1 MTVDREQALAEIH
14 QQQRNRRTQEDPQQR
29 KVEEVQRQRFEN
41 KEYRAVQQHHEGG
54 VFDEFFDPEPVD
66 VRNSAVLHLVFAG
79 QQVQQRRAAE
89 CDEQRGDRVDSG
101 RSHENVH
108 RDAHQQSE
116 RQQQQRRDLHRQQDD
131 KGDVGQRMNVDADPD
146 PAEQEN
152 LQQGHYHE

>member
-1 MTVDREQALAEIH
+1 MNFLIPSRLTFGIPPSFTSSL
-14 QQQRNRRTQEDPQQR
+14 
-29 KVEEVQRQRFEN
+29 
-41 KEYRAVQQHHEGG
+41 
-54 VFDEFFDPEPVD
+54 
-66 VRNSAVLHLVFAG
+66 
-79 QQVQQRRAAE
+79 QVQQRRAAE